1 MFSRVLKLTLAYDG
15 ADFAGWQRQDGLRT
29 VQGELEQALA
39 EIEGA
44 AVDVAG
50 AGRTDA
56 GVHAAGQVASA
67 RVTGTHDA
75 ETYRRA
81 LNAKLPEDVRVLRV
95 EDAPPGFHARF
106 STSLKTYRYAICN
119 SRTPPAL
126 ARRFTWHVPVPLDL
140 DAMRRAASSVV
151 GTHDFRAFRGRGSH
165 VRTSVR
171 TITASTVTERVVAPG
186 WPLVEGPPTD
196 AGVRLVIYEVS
207 GRGFV
212 RHMVRAVAGTLV
224 EIGRGQQPPESMA
237 ALLAG
242 ASREAAGQTAPAAGL
257 TLVEVRYDGAV
268 EVGP

>member
-1 MFSRVLKLTLAYDG
+1 
-15 ADFAGWQRQDGLRT
+15 
-29 VQGELEQALA
+29 
-39 EIEGA
+39 
-44 AVDVAG
+44 AG

-67 RVTGTHDA
+67 PVTGTHDA

-81 LNAKLPEDVRVLRV
+81 LNAKLPEDVRILRV
-95 EDAPPGFHARF
+95 EEAAPGFHARF
-106 STSLKTYRYAICN
+106 SPSIKTYRYTIWN

-126 ARRFTWHVPVPLDL
+126 ARRFAWHVPVALDL
-140 DAMRRAASSVV
+140 DAMRLAASAVV
-151 GTHDFRAFRGRGSH
+151 GTHDFNAFRGRGSH

-171 TITASTVTERVVAPG
+171 TMTASRVI
-186 WPLVEGPPTD
+186 E
-196 AGVRLVIYEVS
+196 RLVSPAWPIVETGAGGGEVSLIVYEVS

-212 RHMVRAVAGTLV
+212 RHMVRALAGTLV
-224 EIGRGQQPPESMA
+224 EIGRGQQPPETMA

-242 ASREAAGQTAPAAGL
+242 AERRDAGETAPTQGL

>member
-1 MFSRVLKLTLAYDG
+1 MCSRVLKLTLAYDG
-15 ADFAGWQRQDGLRT
+15 TGFAGWQRQDGLRT
-29 VQGELEQALA
+29 VQGEVERALA
-39 EIEGA
+39 EIEGV

-81 LNAKLPEDVRVLRV
+81 LNAKLPEDVRALRI
-95 EDAPPGFHARF
+95 EEAAPEFHARF
-106 STSLKTYRYAICN
+106 SPSIKTYRYTIWN

-126 ARRFTWHVPVPLDL
+126 ARRFVWHVPVPLDL
-140 DAMRRAASSVV
+140 AAMRLAASAVV
-151 GTHDFRAFRGRGSH
+151 GTHDFNAFRGRGSH

-171 TITASTVTERVVAPG
+171 TMTASRVFERLVSPA
-186 WPLVEGPPTD
+186 WPIVETG
-196 AGVRLVIYEVS
+196 GGEVRLIAYEVS

-212 RHMVRAVAGTLV
+212 RHMVRALAGTLV

-237 ALLAG
+237 SLLAG
-242 ASREAAGQTAPAAGL
+242 ADRQDAGETAPAAGL
-257 TLVEVRYDGAV
+257 TLVEVCYDGAV